1 MLNIL
6 VKFGKIYSDIIMEE
20 KELAKKIKPSKI
32 LNILF
37 VILVLFGLI
46 IYILNVDGIE
56 NIKNILK
63 TADYK
68 WIFAGLICLIIECLA
83 EALVFH
89 IPLKKIYP
97 KHKYSL
103 SFKSNIIGRLFN
115 NITPFSS
122 GGQPFQAYL
131 LSRYGLRASD
141 TFSVLMMK
149 FVVYQ
154 VGLFSYALILLLTN
168 LNFFNITFGNYI
180 WIVIL
185 GFIMNLIATV
195 FIFIAGIN
203 KNIILKISRPLI
215 KLASKIKIGKHYL
228 IKDLEATL
236 QKIEESVSNYSIQ
249 FNKMKDQKLV
259 LIKMYV
265 VQIIQ
270 FLAYFSI
277 PFMIYKSFGNS
288 GIQYVQILLVQTYLL
303 LVMSFIPTP
312 GSGLGAE
319 GGFALFYKTIFVT
332 GLNLAI
338 LFWRIYIFYLPIV
351 IGLIALAFI
360 NKKEIKSEGD

>member
-6 VKFGKIYSDIIMEE
+6 AKSDKIYTDIIMED
-20 KELAKKIKPSKI
+20 KKLTRKIKPSKV
-32 LNILF
+32 LSILF
-37 VILVLFGLI
+37 IVLVLIGLI
-46 IYILNVDGIE
+46 IYILNEDGIE
-56 NIKNILK
+56 SINNILNE
-63 TADYK
+63 ADYR
-68 WIFAGLICLIIECLA
+68 WILAGLICVIIECLA

-89 IPLKKIYP
+89 MPLKKIYP

-103 SFKSNIIGRLFN
+103 SLKSNIIGKLFN

-122 GGQPFQAYL
+122 GGQALQAYM
-131 LSRYGLRASD
+131 LSRYGLRVSD
-141 TFSVLMMK
+141 TLSVLMMK

-168 LNFFNITFGNYI
+168 LDFFNITFGNYI
-180 WIVIL
+180 WIVVL

-203 KNIILKISRPLI
+203 KNIILKISQPLI
-215 KLASKIKIGKHYL
+215 KLMSKIRFGKYYL
-228 IKDLEATL
+228 IKDVEATI
-236 QKIEESVSNYSIQ
+236 QKFNESVSNYNIQ
-249 FNKMKDQKLV
+249 FKKMKNQKPI

-265 VQIIQ
+265 VQMIQ

-288 GIQYVQILLVQTYLL
+288 GVQYIQILLVQTYLL

-338 LFWRIYIFYLPIV
+338 LFWRIYTFYLPIIVGV
-351 IGLIALAFI
+351 IVLIFM
-360 NKKEIKSEGD
+360 NKRKTKLEGD

>member
-6 VKFGKIYSDIIMEE
+6 AKSDKICVDVIMEE
-20 KELAKKIKPSKI
+20 KELTKKIKTSKL

-37 VILVLFGLI
+37 VVLLLIGLI

-68 WIFAGLICLIIECLA
+68 WIFAGLICLIIEYGA

-97 KHKYSL
+97 KHKYTLSL
-103 SFKSNIIGRLFN
+103 KSNIVGRFFN
-115 NITPFSS
+115 NVTPFSS
-122 GGQPFQAYL
+122 GGQAFQAYM
-131 LSRYGLRASD
+131 LSKFGLRVSD
-141 TFSVLMMK
+141 TLSVLMMK

-154 VGLFSYALILLLTN
+154 IGLFSYSLILLLAN

-180 WIVIL
+180 WIVLL
-185 GFIMNLIATV
+185 GFVMNLIATL
-195 FIFIAGIN
+195 FILIAGIN
-203 KNIILKISRPLI
+203 KNIILKIIQPLI
-215 KLASKIKIGKHYL
+215 KLASKIRIGKYYL
-228 IKDLEATL
+228 IKDLESTL
-236 QKIEESVSNYSIQ
+236 KKIDESVSNYSNQ
-249 FNKMKDQKLV
+249 FNKMKGQKLI
-259 LIKMYV
+259 LIKMYA
-265 VQIIQ
+265 VQMIQ

-277 PFMIYKSFGNS
+277 TYMIYKSFGNS
-288 GIQYVQILLVQTYLL
+288 GTQYIQILLVQTYLL

-338 LFWRIYIFYLPIV
+338 LFWRIYTFYLPIIFGV
-351 IGLIALAFI
+351 ITLIFF
-360 NKKEIKSEGD
+360 NKKEIKAEGD